1 MNNPIAEALGR
12 GDAVT
17 AFEHIDRLPE
27 AERAPWLV
35 AAWRLVGSPARL
47 GALVGDLDAAP
58 PELADLVRC
67 GVPETPLPTGDAA
80 ALEGACAKAAADGRA
95 HELAYLHLAL
105 AASAPRVDLR
115 AAHLAHAET
124 LAGALGDR
132 RLAVWVAASEAALDA
147 DLGEDDDALE
157 RADWALA
164 EAAAVGAPRA
174 AALAQHARAIA
185 YDRQSNVPTTAH
197 GEPSDE

>member
-1 MNNPIAEALGR
+1 VNNPIAEALGR

-47 GALVGDLDAAP
+47 GALIGGADAAP
-58 PELADLVRC
+58 PELADLVRW
-67 GVPETPLPTGDAA
+67 GVPETPLP
-80 ALEGACAKAAADGRA
+80 GACAKAAADGRA
-95 HELAYLHLAL
+95 HDLAYLHLAL
-105 AASAPRVDLR
+105 AACAPRVDLR

-157 RADWALA
+157 RAAWALA
-164 EAAAVGAPRA
+164 EAAVVGAPLA
-174 AALAQHARAIA
+174 AALAERAHLIARERPRHVSLAPN
-185 YDRQSNVPTTAH
+185 DPP
-197 GEPSDE
+197 GEPADD